1 MLASTSATDMTGHP
15 ALTIPAA
22 EAGGLPVGLMLIARR
37 FDDARLLQL
46 ARTFERAVGWRPR
59 HPGDPR

>member
-1 MLASTSATDMTGHP
+1 MTGHP